1 MEGLTHVPQLHW
13 EPTQDSVPTLLL
25 HPGQLSLPSRSLLA
39 LAIHTRASLRKWEV
53 QVGGGWCWC
62 WCCSPITPA
71 SPLTPLLLLLLLL
84 LPPPPPLLPLPPLLV
99 PWEEESTAP
108 PTPPPPAFLWAR
120 R

>member
-13 EPTQDSVPTLLL
+13 DPTQDSVPTLLL

-53 QVGGGWCWC
+53 QVGGGCC
-62 WCCSPITPA
+62 CCSPA
-71 SPLTPLLLLLLLL
+71 SPL
-84 LPPPPPLLPLPPLLV
+84 PPLPLPLP
-99 PWEEESTAP
+99 EEDSTAP